1 MITDYITSKRA
12 WLAAGV
18 LILIF
23 TLVYGVSSF
32 RVASLE
38 KKIHAQELI
47 VAAKEAEAQMH
58 RDREAELEKQMAAR
72 EQVIAAKDVL
82 INANTNKKADL
93 NNQVQAEQERFEA
106 ELAAGAE
113 LTSDE
118 LRERIC
124 ARFKA
129 SGIKAETYCGK

>member
-47 VAAKEAEAQMH
+47 VAAKETEAQMH

-72 EQVIAAKDVL
+72 DQVIAAKDTL
-82 INANTNKKADL
+82 INANTNKRAEL
-93 NNQVQAEQERFEA
+93 NGMVQTEQERFDA
-106 ELAAGAE
+106 ELAAGVD
-113 LTSDE
+113 LDSNQ

-124 ARFKA
+124 ARLAAAKVSA
-129 SGIKAETYCGK
+129 PAYCNR